1 MAMSEMAPRNFYEFF
16 QMPEMFRLD
25 LSVLDSHYLELQ
37 ARVHPD
43 KAAHLS
49 DAEKRLSLQWATF
62 ANEAYQTLKRPLD
75 RARYLLRIHGV
86 DTREEDNTAMPAEF
100 LLEQIEWR
108 EEMQDAI
115 AGRSEAALDRLGFRL
130 KKEMDHLIESLG
142 AMLDIKQSHPD
153 AAVLVRQLAFL
164 EKLKRDLDQA
174 HALLED

>member
-1 MAMSEMAPRNFYEFF
+1 MSEMAPRNFYEFF
-16 QMPEMFRLD
+16 QMPEIFRLD

-49 DAEKRLSLQWATF
+49 DVEKRLSLQWATF
-62 ANEAYQTLKRPLD
+62 ANEAYHTLKRPLD
-75 RARYLLRIHGV
+75 RARYLLRINGV

-108 EEMQDAI
+108 EEMQDAV

-142 AMLDIKQSHPD
+142 AMLDVEQSHPE